1 MPRPPR
7 CRRICSAPR
16 VERFCPCDVAES
28 APILL
33 TLDEY
38 EVIRLVDLEEK
49 THEQCATQMDI
60 SRSTVQEI
68 YENARRKLAAC
79 LVYGKP
85 LHITGGNVRICR
97 GQEQQSESCHRAEAC
112 DRAGQDITGGNV
124 QICSGQKQRSE
135 SCDRAGTCDRAGQDG
150 TGGTPGVGSACGSAG
165 KSGTCCTSGLTSD
178 HKGDIIMRIA
188 VTYENGQIFQH
199 FGHTAQFKIY
209 DVANGEIVRAEVVD
223 TNGSGHGALA
233 GFLMQLGVDALIC
246 GGIGGGAQMAL
257 AEVGIR
263 LFGGVSGDADAAVNA
278 LIAGNLG
285 YNPDVHCDHHD
296 HEHGEG
302 GHSCGSHGCGNHGCH

>member
-16 VERFCPCDVAES
+16 VERFCPCDVAER

-38 EVIRLVDLEEK
+38 EVIRLVDLK
-49 THEQCATQMDI
+49 QQTHEQCAAQMDI

-85 LHITGGNVRICR
+85 LHITGGNVRICS
-97 GQEQQSESCHRAEAC
+97 GQE
-112 DRAGQDITGGNV
+112 
-124 QICSGQKQRSE
+124 QRSE
-135 SCDRAGTCDRAGQDG
+135 SCYRAGTCDRAGQNDTG
-150 TGGTPGVGSACGSAG
+150 GTPSVGSACGRAGQDDTGGTPGVRSACGSAG

-257 AEVGIR
+257 AEVGIH

-278 LIAGNLG
+278 LIAGTLG

>member
-38 EVIRLVDLEEK
+38 EVIRLVDLK
-49 THEQCATQMDI
+49 QQTHEQCAAQMDI

-85 LHITGGNVRICR
+85 LHITGGNVRICS
-97 GQEQQSESCHRAEAC
+97 GQEQRFESCDH
-112 DRAGQDITGGNV
+112 AGQDDT
-124 QICSGQKQRSE
+124 SGTPGVGS
-135 SCDRAGTCDRAGQDG
+135 AGKDD
-150 TGGTPGVGSACGSAG
+150 TGGTPGVGSAGKDDTGGTPSVRSAGGSAG

-296 HEHGEG
+296 HEHGKGE
-302 GHSCGSHGCGNHGCH
+302 HSCGSHGCGNHGCH